1 MNQDFQFREKY
12 EISDLLHIM
21 QLLRSETGCPWDR
34 EQTHQSIR
42 KNFIEE
48 TYEVVEAIDK
58 EDPVLLQEELGD
70 VLLQVVFH
78 ARMEEEAGR
87 FGFAE
92 VVDGICKKLIERHP
106 HIFADVQVGSAGEVL
121 KNWETIKQA
130 KKGLKKQS
138 EAMDTVPRVLPALMR
153 STKVQQ
159 KAAKAGFDWPDV
171 TGALD
176 KLEEEIRELRE
187 AVQEGNAA
195 HCKEEL
201 GDVLFSA
208 VNVSRFVKADAEE
221 ALTGAC
227 DKFVARY
234 KQVERLAQGEGLLME
249 QMSLPELDSLWD
261 RAKAEL
267 SADSPESEK

>member
-1 MNQDFQFREKY
+1 MEYNVKPITDVMNT
-12 EISDLLHIM
+12 LLG
-21 QLLRSETGCPWDR
+21 ENGCPWDK
-34 EQTHQSIR
+34 EQTHESLR
-42 KNFIEE
+42 KNLLEE
-48 TYEVVEAIDK
+48 AHEVVEAIDSQDMGHLK
-58 EDPVLLQEELGD
+58 EELGD